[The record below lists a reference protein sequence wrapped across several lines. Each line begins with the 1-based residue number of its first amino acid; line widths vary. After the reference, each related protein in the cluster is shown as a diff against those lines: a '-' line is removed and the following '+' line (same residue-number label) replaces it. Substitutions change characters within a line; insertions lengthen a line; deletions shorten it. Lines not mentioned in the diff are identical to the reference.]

1 LLLFFPPSM
10 PLDNPPSCCV
20 SLLPDDHRGNPPYNH
35 QQVPPQFPREVVA
48 TLQPSSAVPPQRY
61 RRAEAQPGSDT
72 GARPIIQ
79 AIVPVCGPRPPWPWT
94 TPFPKRARLAAAP
107 DNRQP

>member
-1 LLLFFPPSM
+1 MLLFFPPSM

-20 SLLPDDHRGNPPYNH
+20 SLLPDDSRGNSSDNH
-35 QQVPPQFPREVVA
+35 QQIPPHSPRVA
-48 TLQPSSAVPPQRY
+48 VNPVSAVPPRRH

-94 TPFPKRARLAAAP
+94 TPFPHGARLAAAP